1 VFTWSV
7 YNSARM
13 SKLVPRSSS
22 AIRVAGA
29 WEVSNP
35 YLKHVQDRKVINR
48 SIGSSS
54 NRSVDRRIILS
65 VGYFSLP
72 VFHSFPCS

>member
-35 YLKHVQDRKVINR
+35 YLKHVQDRKVIDR
-48 SIGSSS
+48 SVGSSS
-54 NRSVDRRIILS
+54 N
-65 VGYFSLP
+65 
-72 VFHSFPCS
+72 